1 MIKITKRT
9 MCQLCDSPEL
19 ELGCH
24 IHGTP
29 VAEKYGAT
37 REEARCVPDSPLDL
51 YRCRDCG
58 HVQLLDLV
66 DAGFLFDEHYTYRS
80 GQTEAIIRHF
90 QEYAKEAWEKWGLQR
105 GDLVVEIG
113 SNDGTLLKEF
123 QKLGAKVLGV
133 DPASTIATE
142 AVAAG
147 VETIVAFFDEK
158 VAAKIKAS
166 HGEAKLVV
174 ANNVFAH
181 SDNLQT
187 IAAGVSDLLRA
198 DGVFMFEVSY
208 LQDVLEKCLLGT
220 IFHEHFSYHAVT
232 PLDRFMRRNAME
244 IVDVKRVG
252 IQGGSI
258 IVSAKKAGAPYAVDK
273 GVAAILRAE
282 SESQLNTL
290 GRLQDFERML
300 RKLCDETKAFVEK
313 AKNEGKTFGGFGAAR
328 SGTTLIAQLGI
339 ADDID
344 FILDNH
350 PDKVGR
356 FSAGYGIEVL
366 PVSSLAE
373 RPVDYLFVFAWVHAK
388 NIIAANPGFAAG
400 GGKWITC
407 VPKLEVTG

>member
-1 MIKITKRT
+1 
-9 MCQLCDSPEL
+9 
-19 ELGCH
+19 
-24 IHGTP
+24 
-29 VAEKYGAT
+29 
-37 REEARCVPDSPLDL
+37 
-51 YRCRDCG
+51 
-58 HVQLLDLV
+58 
-66 DAGFLFDEHYTYRS
+66 
-80 GQTEAIIRHF
+80 
-90 QEYAKEAWEKWGLQR
+90 
-105 GDLVVEIG
+105 
-113 SNDGTLLKEF
+113 
-123 QKLGAKVLGV
+123 
-133 DPASTIATE
+133 
-142 AVAAG
+142 
-147 VETIVAFFDEK
+147 
-158 VAAKIKAS
+158 
-166 HGEAKLVV
+166 
-174 ANNVFAH
+174 
-181 SDNLQT
+181 
-187 IAAGVSDLLRA
+187 
-198 DGVFMFEVSY
+198 
-208 LQDVLEKCLLGT
+208 
-220 IFHEHFSYHAVT
+220 
-232 PLDRFMRRNAME
+232 MRRNAME

-273 GVAAILRAE
+273 GVAATLRAE

-373 RPVDYLFVFAWVHAK
+373 RRVDYLFVFAWVHAK

>member
-9 MCQLCDSPEL
+9 MCRLCDSPEL

-24 IHGTP
+24 IHATP
-29 VAEKYGAT
+29 VAEKYGIT
-37 REEARCVPDSPLDL
+37 REEARSVAVSPLDL
-51 YRCRDCG
+51 YRCRACG

-80 GQTEAIIRHF
+80 GQTEAIIKHF
-90 QEYAKEAWEKWGLQR
+90 QEYAKEAWEKWGLQK
-105 GDLVVEIG
+105 GDFVVEIG
-113 SNDGTLLKEF
+113 SNDGTLLQVF
-123 QKLGAKVLGV
+123 QKLGARVLGV
-133 DPASTIATE
+133 DPASTIAAE
-142 AVAAG
+142 AVSAG
-147 VETIVAFFDEK
+147 VETIVDFFDEK
-158 VAAKIKAS
+158 VAARIKAS

-187 IAAGVSDLLRA
+187 IAAGASSLLRG

-232 PLDRFMRRNAME
+232 PLDRFMRRIGME
-244 IVDVKRVG
+244 IVEVKRVG

-258 IVSAKKAGAPYAVDK
+258 IVSAKKAGAPYAADK
-273 GVAAILRAE
+273 SVASILRSE

-290 GRLQDFERML
+290 GRLQDFEKML
-300 RKLCDETKAFVEK
+300 RKLCDETKAFVKK
-313 AKNEGKTFGGFGAAR
+313 AKSEGKTFGGFGAAR

-339 ADDID
+339 ADDVD

-366 PVSSLAE
+366 PVSALAE
-373 RPVDYLFVFAWVHAK
+373 RKVDYLFIFAWVHAR
-388 NIIAANPGFAAG
+388 NIIAANPGLAAG

-407 VPKLEVTG
+407 VPKLEVVG

>member
-1 MIKITKRT
+1 MIKVTKRT
-9 MCQLCDSPEL
+9 VCRLCDSPDL
-19 ELGCH
+19 EMGCR
-24 IHGTP
+24 IHATP
-29 VAEKYGAT
+29 VAEKYGRT
-37 REEARCVPDSPLDL
+37 REEALSVPVSPLDL

-66 DAGFLFDEHYTYRS
+66 DASFLFDEHYTYRS
-80 GQTEAIIRHF
+80 GQTEAIVRHF

-123 QKLGAKVLGV
+123 QKRGAKVLGI
-133 DPASTIATE
+133 DPASTIAAE

-147 VETIVAFFDEK
+147 VETLVDFFDEN
-158 VAAKIKAS
+158 VAAKIKSS

-187 IAAGVSDLLRA
+187 IAAGVSSLLRA

-208 LQDVLEKCLLGT
+208 LQDVLDKCLLGT
-220 IFHEHFSYHAVT
+220 IFHEHFSYHAVA
-232 PLDRFMRRNAME
+232 PLDRFMRRNGME

-258 IVSAKKAGAPYAVDK
+258 IVSAKKSGAPYQEA
-273 GVAAILRAE
+273 GNVAAILQEE
-282 SESQLNTL
+282 SASQLNTL
-290 GRLQDFERML
+290 GRLQGFESML
-300 RKLCDETKAFVEK
+300 KKLCDETNAFVKK
-313 AKNEGKTFGGFGAAR
+313 AKGEGKTFGGFGAAR

-350 PDKVGR
+350 PDKVGK

-366 PVSSLAE
+366 PVSALAE
-373 RPVDYLFVFAWVHAK
+373 RRVDYLFIFAWVHAK
-388 NIIAANPGFAAG
+388 NIIAANPGFVAE
-400 GGKWITC
+400 GGKWVTC
-407 VPKLEVTG
+407 VPKLEVVG